1 MRKVLEIIS
10 HTDFIW
16 TSNVLDY
23 TDGGFEAEY
32 SACQDLLFR
41 WLESAGQLCKQ
52 VN

>member
-23 TDGGFEAEY
+23 VALKQNILPVKTWRCCLDG
-32 SACQDLLFR
+32 
-41 WLESAGQLCKQ
+41 
-52 VN
+52 